1 MIRKRIGTV
10 PNLETLKQIHALII
24 INGSNNVLLL
34 RKLVL
39 TTSTSL
45 VGPTSTP
52 TVTNYAHQLF
62 AQIPQPDTF
71 MFNTMIRGS
80 SQSPNPIR
88 AISLYSQMHQCSVK
102 PDNYTFPFVLK
113 ACTKLFWVNTGSAV
127 HGRVLRFGF
136 CSNTVVRNAL
146 LVFHAKCGDLN
157 VATSLFDDDSCKGDV
172 VAWSSLISGYAKRGD
187 LKFARKLFD
196 EMPDRDL
203 VAWNVMITG
212 YAKQGEMENA
222 RLLFDE
228 APVKDVVSWNAMIAG
243 YVACQLNKQALEL
256 FDEMSKA
263 GVYPDEVTL
272 LSLLSACADLGDSD
286 IGQKVHAKV
295 MEISMGKLSTL
306 LGNALVDMYAKCG
319 KIQEALH
326 VFWSIKDKDVIS
338 WNSIIV
344 GLAFLG
350 DGKESLSLFKA
361 MLRTKICPNDSTFVG
376 VLAACSHAGK
386 IDEGYKYFDIM
397 RSEYKIEPNI
407 RHCGCMVD
415 MLGRAGLLK
424 EAVKFID
431 SMKIEPN
438 AIVWRTLLGACKVH
452 GDVELAKEVNEKLL
466 RMRKDESGDYVLMS
480 NLYASQGEWD
490 GAEKVRKLMDDSG
503 VTKSRGFSLVEA
515 CN

>member
-203 VAWNVMITG
+203 VAWNVMISG

-243 YVACQLNKQALEL
+243 YVVCQLNKQALEL

-263 GVYPDEVTL
+263 GVCPDEVTL

-306 LGNALVDMYAKCG
+306 LGNALVDICDLM
-319 KIQEALH
+319 ELDH
-326 VFWSIKDKDVIS
+326 
-338 WNSIIV
+338 
-344 GLAFLG
+344 G